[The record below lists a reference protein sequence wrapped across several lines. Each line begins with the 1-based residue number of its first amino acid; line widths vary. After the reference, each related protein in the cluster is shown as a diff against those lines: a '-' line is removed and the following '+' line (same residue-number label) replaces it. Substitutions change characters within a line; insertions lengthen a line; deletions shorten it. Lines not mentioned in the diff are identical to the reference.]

1 MSELTPGQVTVA
13 DLYRELT
20 GMRRDLAEVITGNR
34 LAEERHNLNVKDHD
48 NYERRL
54 GKLEIG
60 WAKLLGAAAA
70 LSIVVSLATALIAN
84 YVRR

>member
-1 MSELTPGQVTVA
+1 MTELTPGQVTVA

-34 LAEERHNLNVKDHD
+34 LAEERHNINVKDH
-48 NYERRL
+48 ERYDLRL
-54 GKLEIG
+54 RSLELS

-70 LSIVVSLATALIAN
+70 VSLLVSLVTAYLT
-84 YVRR
+84 VRIR

>member
-1 MSELTPGQVTVA
+1 VTELVPGQVTVA

-34 LAEERHNLNVKDHD
+34 LAEDRHTANVEWRRDA
-48 NYERRL
+48 ERRL
-54 GKLEIG
+54 RKLELG

-70 LSIVVSLATALIAN
+70 VSVAVSLITALITLR
-84 YVRR
+84 VR

>member
-1 MSELTPGQVTVA
+1 MTELIPGQVTVA

-34 LAEERHNLNVKDHD
+34 LAEERHNINVKDHERYD
-48 NYERRL
+48 RRL
-54 GKLEIG
+54 RKLELG

-70 LSIVVSLATALIAN
+70 VSVAVSLITALVTLR
-84 YVRR
+84 VR